1 MNPFLPSSIV
11 SLDLAAVPYQSPAL
25 ARLSDPLLRTH
36 LQVRTVDHRAFGG
49 DAREIFET
57 LVRSL
62 SEGGPAWSFEQYL
75 SASGS
80 VPPKVKRELSGF
92 YTAQGRVLIT
102 PHLHDPADLNE
113 RARAFVELGDTLARH
128 RVAAQLLSALDWA
141 LLPHKG
147 AWAVARSDALKTAD
161 FTKYS
166 FEEFCLGVAMSG
178 FWPQLRALRRPL
190 LAPWLAG
197 TRPVR
202 HLERFF
208 ALHQG
213 LPDELAYVALSVA
226 AGGHLIC
233 RQSDPALPG
242 LVGAAQAAGL
252 VQVRPN
258 TKGLLNV
265 RRGWHLAHE
274 IWDVEALTML

>member
-11 SLDLAAVPYQSPAL
+11 SLDLAAVPYQSSAV
-25 ARLSDPLLRTH
+25 ARLSDPLLRAR
-36 LQVRTVDHRAFGG
+36 LRVRVVDNRAFGG
-49 DAREIFET
+49 DAREAFET

-62 SEGGPAWSFEQYL
+62 SDSGPSWSFEQYL
-75 SASGS
+75 AASGF

-102 PHLHDPADLNE
+102 PHLHDPADLDE
-113 RARAFVELGDTLARH
+113 RARAFYELDDTLARH
-128 RVAAQLLSALDWA
+128 GVAAELLQVLDWA

-147 AWAVARSDALKTAD
+147 AWAAARVKALQSANFID
-161 FTKYS
+161 YS

-178 FWPQLRALRRPL
+178 FWPQLRALRQPL
-190 LAPWLAG
+190 LAPWLMG
-197 TRPVR
+197 VRPVR

-233 RQSDPALPG
+233 RQSDAALGG
-242 LVGAAQAAGL
+242 LLGAAQAAHL
-252 VQVRPN
+252 VQVRPHG
-258 TKGLLNV
+258 KDLLNT
-265 RRGWHLAHE
+265 RRSWHLAHE
-274 IWDVEALTML
+274 IWDTEALRML